1 MLGGT
6 KKLLAAVTTA
16 TVLLTGSLAHADG
29 LYTPCMV
36 QPVFV
41 PATISLPIITPPEII
56 APDFVLAA
64 HSRWYILRD
73 DIEPP
78 NFILPTI
85 LVPRFDGCE
94 EQNSIRRKELARIYG
109 HGSLAGPLRTQP
121 MKGSIA
127 ARVFTDADATKCCGG
142 GR

>member
-1 MLGGT
+1 MLVGT

-16 TVLLTGSLAHADG
+16 TVLLTGSLAQAEG

-36 QPVFV
+36 QPVFI
-41 PATISLPIITPPEII
+41 PATISAPIITPGEFVAPE
-56 APDFVLAA
+56 FVLSAR
-64 HSRWYILRD
+64 SRWYIERTD
-73 DIEPP
+73 VEPP
-78 NFILPTI
+78 NWVLPVFIA
-85 LVPRFDGCE
+85 PRYDGCE
-94 EQNSIRRKELARIYG
+94 EQNSTRRKEMARIYG
-109 HGSLAGPLRTQP
+109 SGSLAGPLRTQP